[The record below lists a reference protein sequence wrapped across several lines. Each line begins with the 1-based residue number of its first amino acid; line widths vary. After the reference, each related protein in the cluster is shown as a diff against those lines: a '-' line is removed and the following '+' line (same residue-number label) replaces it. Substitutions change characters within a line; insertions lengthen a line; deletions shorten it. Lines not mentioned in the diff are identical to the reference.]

1 MDFTRKAKWVKIVTR
16 LPTRRC
22 QTMLMLYL
30 GKYQA
35 KLGFEPFLGDLSFG
49 DIEHTF
55 LQAPSLIKHF
65 TISGPELLLK
75 SMEE

>member
-1 MDFTRKAKWVKIVTR
+1 
-16 LPTRRC
+16 
-22 QTMLMLYL
+22 MLMLYL

-35 KLGFEPFLGDLSFG
+35 KLGFEPFLRYLSFG

-65 TISGPELLLK
+65 TISVHELLLK